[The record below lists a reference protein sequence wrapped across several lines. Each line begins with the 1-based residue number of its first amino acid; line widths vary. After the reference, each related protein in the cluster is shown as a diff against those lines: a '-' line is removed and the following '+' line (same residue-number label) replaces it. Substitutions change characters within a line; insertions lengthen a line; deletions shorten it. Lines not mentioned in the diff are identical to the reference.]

1 MTASRS
7 IGTCLLI
14 CVALA
19 ACGGG
24 QSGDEAPVN
33 VDYSAL
39 KIAESSDT
47 PLAYARSDEQ
57 VLLPLRNGMRLSVG
71 FGLAVALPTGAVVP
85 SAGAPGP
92 HSDTTVQVEGVDEA
106 DSVKYDGRYIYAVRL
121 EVVPSSAS
129 TPQSS
134 RKVIDI
140 AQTDPTTASVE
151 PVSKFVIEGEQSTTP
166 LIYQLRSQEGAAEYL
181 VAVSQN
187 YQGWLLPMAP
197 ISALVIQPDRTT
209 IQLLDVRN
217 PQNVSQA
224 WKLELDGWLRASRL
238 IGDTLYLVSSYRPR
252 IPDLVLPA
260 DTMAKREAN
269 ERRIRSSTASEML
282 PGYVENGSARRQLA
296 SSAGCLVAQQ
306 LASHESYMDLIV
318 IAAINLR
325 TRRVTDVNCLS
336 TNINGVYMSAE
347 SLYVAGTGFRAAESM
362 PITVLHKFVLDDGE
376 ITYRATG
383 AVAGT
388 MSWSNPSY
396 FMDEHEGDL
405 RIVTTA
411 NGVHR
416 LTVLRESGGQR
427 LMLVSSLPN
436 ATRPAP
442 IGKPGEAVYAVRFR
456 AERAYVVTFRV
467 TDPLYVIDLKDP
479 ADPAI
484 AGELAIPGL
493 STYLRPIGAA
503 QPDLL
508 LSVGQEVSADG
519 RRDGIK
525 VQLFDVRDITQPQ
538 VIGAAVFGRA
548 GSWSDALNDPHALT
562 FLTLPGTNARHRLA
576 LPIHVFDTAHPTDP
590 SRFTWTYSGL
600 HVLEISSSETGAP
613 QLHVQGVIR
622 TEEAGNATPNPSFA
636 LPNRGILHGDS
647 VFAIQGDRILS
658 SLWDNLPAR

>member
-7 IGTCLLI
+7 VGTCLLI

-24 QSGDEAPVN
+24 QSGEEEPIN

-39 KIAESSDT
+39 KVAESRDT
-47 PLAYARSDEQ
+47 PLVYARSEEQ
-57 VLLPLRNGMRLSVG
+57 VLLPLRNGVRLAAG
-71 FGLAVALPTGAVVP
+71 FGFGVALPPGTVVP
-85 SAGAPGP
+85 SAGAPAP
-92 HSDTTVQVEGVDEA
+92 HSDTTLQVEGVDEA
-106 DSVKYDGRYIYAVRL
+106 DSVKYDGRYIYAVRP
-121 EVVPSSAS
+121 EMQPSSAS
-129 TPQSS
+129 TPQLS
-134 RKVIDI
+134 RNVLNI
-140 AQTDPTTASVE
+140 ARTDPATASVE
-151 PVSKFVIEGEQSTTP
+151 PVSKFVIEGGQSATP
-166 LIYQLRSQEGAAEYL
+166 LIYALQSQDGAAEYL

-224 WKLELDGWLRASRL
+224 WKLELDGWLRASRR

-260 DTMAKREAN
+260 DTMVKREAN
-269 ERRIRSSTASEML
+269 ELRIRSSAASELL
-282 PGYVENGSARRQLA
+282 PAYMENGSARRPLA
-296 SSAGCLVAQQ
+296 TSDGCLVAQQ
-306 LASHESYMDLIV
+306 IASNESYMDLIV

-336 TNINGVYMSAE
+336 TNINSVYMSAE
-347 SLYVAGTGFRAAESM
+347 SLYVAGTGYRLAESL
-362 PITVLHKFVLDDGE
+362 PITVLHKFALDDGE

-388 MSWSNPSY
+388 ISWSNPSY
-396 FMDEHEGDL
+396 FMDEYQGDL

-416 LTVLRESGGQR
+416 LTVLRESGGQS
-427 LMLVSSLPN
+427 LMLVSSLPS

-442 IGKPGEAVYAVRFR
+442 IGKPGEAVYAVRFMT
-456 AERAYVVTFRV
+456 ERAYVVTFRV

-484 AGELAIPGL
+484 AGELAIPGV
-493 STYLRPIGAA
+493 STYLRPLGVT
-503 QPDLL
+503 QSELL
-508 LSVGQEVSADG
+508 LSVGQDVSAG
-519 RRDGIK
+519 GTRQGIK
-525 VQLFDVRDITQPQ
+525 VELFDVRDIAHPQ
-538 VIGAAVFGRA
+538 SLGAEVFGKA

-576 LPIHVFDTAHPTDP
+576 LPIHVFDTAHPTEP
-590 SRFTWTYSGL
+590 GRFNWTYSGL
-600 HVLEISSSETGAP
+600 HVLEVAASETGAP
-613 QLHVQGVIR
+613 QLHFQGVIK
-622 TEEAGNATPNPSFA
+622 TEERSDATPSPSFA
-636 LPNRGILHGDS
+636 VPNRAVLHGDS

-658 SLWDNLPAR
+658 SLWENLPDR